1 MAMDEALLDFAIE
14 HDFPEPIVRIY
25 GWAGPTL
32 SIGRHQRL
40 SEEASTRCQVFGV
53 EVVRRPTG
61 GAAVLH
67 GSDVTY
73 SVTGRSEGRS
83 VLDAYRW
90 VAQGL
95 VAGLRH
101 LGLYATVAEHDATS
115 TASPACFASTRGAD
129 LEVSGSK
136 ICGSAQ
142 LRRRGWL
149 LQHGSIPLQDPWSL
163 TQALLGEAAPSTA
176 RPACLDSLRPGT
188 EFEEVAGGLIEG
200 FTSVWGPCRRLP
212 GAVAEICAVPP
223 VEIMLA

>member
-14 HDFPEPIVRIY
+14 HDFPDPIVRIY
-25 GWAGPTL
+25 GWTGPTL

-40 SEEASTRCQVFGV
+40 SEEAWTRCAAFGV

-73 SVTGRSEGRS
+73 SVTARSEGRS
-83 VLDAYRW
+83 VLEAYRW

-101 LGLYATVAEHDATS
+101 LGLVASVAEHDAGATG
-115 TASPACFASTRGAD
+115 SPACFASTRGAD
-129 LEVSGSK
+129 LEVGGSK

-142 LRRRGWL
+142 VRRRGWF

-163 TQALLGEAAPSTA
+163 TQALLGEGGPTTSHA
-176 RPACLDSLRPGT
+176 ACLDSLRPGT
-188 EFEEVAGGLIEG
+188 EFEEVAGCLIEG
-200 FTSVWGPCRRLP
+200 FTSVWGPRRLLP
-212 GAVAEICAVPP
+212 GAVEEVCPVPP